1 MQTLK
6 NRIEKL
12 PTLKNQP
19 AKRQLQTA
27 TNQLRPLTDIERR
40 PQKINFFLGHQ
51 HPVTFVFVSWR
62 KCLFNISTR

>member
-40 PQKINFFLGHQ
+40 PQKINFFGPPTSGHFCFCLLEKM
-51 HPVTFVFVSWR
+51 FV
-62 KCLFNISTR
+62 